1 MNRFT
6 MRAAGGALSLAIAL
20 AACGGGG
27 GGGLPA
33 QTSVAQ
39 PASTPYNG
47 QEALANFSWGAS
59 LLQQLHYVGPVTPAN
74 RLLLSVNVEVTM
86 QNAAGL
92 VQYAAAANNPRS
104 GQYRHWLTPQQIG
117 TTYGATASNYTQVAN
132 YFSQNGLHVAGWPQ
146 RETLKVTGPLQA
158 FQKAFGTSFG
168 LYDYHGKNIIA
179 PVGTPHFSTVLPVSG
194 VYGLV
199 AATTMH
205 SFLIKNNNATYY
217 GYAPQ
222 QIATGFDYSG
232 AWNAGFTGTGINVG
246 IIGTGPILN
255 ASNTDA
261 DTVALG
267 SYWGAKMGTVTQV
280 AVSPQPAS
288 SANGNTGTSS
298 FDPFDV
304 FLTTPPAVQP
314 NCSNTNVSVLD
325 CNPEDG
331 EAQLDTESI
340 AGLAP
345 GATTLFYLGYE
356 AACYSLSTSEYYDPP
371 CNSGDYF
378 EYAEGI
384 DLTDDELQQAIAD
397 NRADAISMSF
407 GEPENIAAYY
417 DYISSDPSA
426 PGLGQ
431 IEMASLV
438 DEGIALFASSG
449 DDGAWE
455 CQDPSTGEW
464 LGTACVNYPASDP
477 NVVGVGG
484 VNIPLDQSGNLTGA
498 ITAWA
503 DNTTQGGDGSFGNN
517 VGSGGGVSSVF
528 TPQPW
533 QAATTG
539 VAMREI
545 PDISLDADP
554 LTGPSI
560 LQYAGYSGYTQVY
573 AEGGTSAAAPEAAA
587 QWGLVLQACKA
598 SSTCNT
604 GGTYGYRLGNP
615 ARYYYAI
622 YGSNNALATGSYS
635 GVSVGLGY
643 ANVFYDVI
651 YGDNQA
657 VPASSPAPIPAET
670 PIGYNAGPGY
680 DQVTG
685 IGAAFTGHLIQAVT
699 GTQVP

>member
-1 MNRFT
+1 
-6 MRAAGGALSLAIAL
+6 
-20 AACGGGG
+20 
-27 GGGLPA
+27 
-33 QTSVAQ
+33 
-39 PASTPYNG
+39 
-47 QEALANFSWGAS
+47 
-59 LLQQLHYVGPVTPAN
+59 
-74 RLLLSVNVEVTM
+74 
-86 QNAAGL
+86 
-92 VQYAAAANNPRS
+92 
-104 GQYRHWLTPQQIG
+104 
-117 TTYGATASNYTQVAN
+117 
-132 YFSQNGLHVAGWPQ
+132 Q
-146 RETLKVTGPLQA
+146 RETLKVTGPVQA

-168 LYDYHGKNIIA
+168 LYNYQGKEIIA
-179 PVGTPHFSTVLPVSG
+179 PTGTPHFTTALPVTG

-199 AATTMH
+199 AATMMH
-205 SFLIKNNNATYY
+205 SYLIKNNNATYY

-232 AWNAGFTGTGINVG
+232 AWNAGLTGSGINIG

-255 ASNTDA
+255 ASGADA
-261 DTVALG
+261 DTAALG
-267 SYWGAKMGTVTQV
+267 SYWNAKMGTVTQV
-280 AVSPQPAS
+280 VVSPQPAS

-314 NCSNTNVSVLD
+314 SCNDSNVSVMP

-345 GATTLFYLGYE
+345 GATTLFYLAYE
-356 AACYSLSTSEYYDPP
+356 AVCYSVSSGNYYNPP

-407 GEPENIAAYY
+407 GAPENEAVYY
-417 DYISSDPSA
+417 DYISSDPST

-449 DDGAWE
+449 DNGAWE
-455 CQDPSTGEW
+455 CQDPSTGLW
-464 LGTACVNYPASDP
+464 LGTACVSYPASDP
-477 NVVGVGG
+477 NVVAVGG
-484 VNIPLDQSGNLTGA
+484 VNIPLDESGNLTGA

-503 DNTTQGGDGSFGNN
+503 DNTTQGGNGEFDNN

-528 TPQPW
+528 APATW
-533 QAATTG
+533 QADTTG
-539 VAMREI
+539 AAMREL

-554 LTGPSI
+554 RTGPSI
-560 LQYAGYSGYTQVY
+560 LQYAGYSGYAQIY
-573 AEGGTSAAAPEAAA
+573 EDGGTSASAPEAAA

-598 SSTCNT
+598 SSSCNT

-622 YGSNNALATGSYS
+622 YGKSNTLATGSYT

-643 ANVFYDVI
+643 SNVFYDVV

-657 VPASSPAPIPAET
+657 VPAPLPTPLPSST

-685 IGAAFTGHLIQAVT
+685 IGASFTGHLIQAVT
-699 GTQVP
+699 GATVP